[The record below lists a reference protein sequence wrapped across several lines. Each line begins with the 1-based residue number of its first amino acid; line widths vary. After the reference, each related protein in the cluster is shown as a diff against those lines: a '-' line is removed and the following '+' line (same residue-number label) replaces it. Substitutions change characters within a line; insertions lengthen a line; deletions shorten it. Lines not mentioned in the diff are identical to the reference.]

1 MTPEKI
7 QMVDL
12 YTQYE
17 KVQPEMDHAI
27 LDVVRSTQFINGQ
40 AVKSFTSALSD
51 YLDNAYVIPCANGTD
66 ALQIALMALDLKQDD
81 EVIVPAFTY
90 VATAEVIGLLGLK
103 PIMVDVDP
111 YTFNTTAELI
121 NPRLTD
127 RTKAIIPVHLFGQS
141 TDMEDIL
148 ILAKDRGIAVIEDNA
163 QAIGAKYTFRDGS
176 SDFTGCM
183 GDMGTTSFFPSK
195 NLGCYGDGGAMTTR
209 DHGFA
214 LKMQMIANHGQSKKY
229 HHQVIGCNSRLDTI
243 QAAVLEIKLKHLNKY
258 SDARQAVAKYYDNN
272 LAGIDGL
279 ITPTVAENSTH
290 VYHQYT
296 LRVLNGKR
304 NDLKAF
310 LADHGVPSM
319 IYYPLPLYKQVAF
332 QSILES
338 DFDLPVSEQLSH
350 EVLSLPIHTEMPS
363 ETQDFII
370 ETIKKFDFS

>member
-1 MTPEKI
+1 M
-7 QMVDL
+7 
-12 YTQYE
+12 
-17 KVQPEMDHAI
+17 A
-27 LDVVRSTQFINGQ
+27 
-40 AVKSFTSALSD
+40 
-51 YLDNAYVIPCANGTD
+51 VIP
-66 ALQIALMALDLKQDD
+66 DLTPFK
-81 EVIVPAFTY
+81 
-90 VATAEVIGLLGLK
+90 L
-103 PIMVDVDP
+103 
-111 YTFNTTAELI
+111 
-121 NPRLTD
+121 
-127 RTKAIIPVHLFGQS
+127 
-141 TDMEDIL
+141 
-148 ILAKDRGIAVIEDNA
+148 
-163 QAIGAKYTFRDGS
+163 
-176 SDFTGCM
+176 
-183 GDMGTTSFFPSK
+183 PS
-195 NLGCYGDGGAMTTR
+195 
-209 DHGFA
+209 
-214 LKMQMIANHGQSKKY
+214 
-229 HHQVIGCNSRLDTI
+229 
-243 QAAVLEIKLKHLNKY
+243 LEIKLKHLNKY
-258 SDARQAVAKYYDNN
+258 SDARQEVAKYYDNN